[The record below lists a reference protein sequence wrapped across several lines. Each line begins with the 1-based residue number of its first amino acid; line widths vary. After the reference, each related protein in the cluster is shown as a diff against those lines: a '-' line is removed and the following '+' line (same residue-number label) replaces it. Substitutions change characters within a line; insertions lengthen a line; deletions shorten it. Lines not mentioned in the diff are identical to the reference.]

1 MTVPESMT
9 GMVNPKTAGFVCVAV
24 AALAVV
30 CIWLAGSYLT
40 QPVNHPVGALPNGLV
55 GRDVEFR
62 SASGGMINGW
72 LIPGRKGA
80 GAIALMHGYRGDR
93 TQMIDRG
100 PFLNNAGYTVLAFD
114 FQAHGESPGK
124 YITVGYL
131 ESLDARGAVEFLRQA
146 APGEKIGVIGFSM
159 GGVASV
165 LAYPPLAVDAM
176 VLEMVY
182 TDILSTTANRLDI
195 YLGSWARGFA
205 PLLTM
210 QFPLRAG
217 IDDNDMRPITRVGSI
232 KVPKLFIAGA
242 QDMHTRIL
250 ESQALFDAASE
261 PKQLWVVDA
270 AHVNV
275 HKVAEDEY
283 EQRVL
288 GFFRQVLASSP
299 L

>member
-1 MTVPESMT
+1 
-9 GMVNPKTAGFVCVAV
+9 MVRLNPKTAGFVCAAAV
-24 AALAVV
+24 ALGMIFV
-30 CIWLAGSYLT
+30 WLTGSYLT
-40 QPVNHPVGALPNGLV
+40 RPVNHPVGALPNGLT
-55 GRDVEFR
+55 GRNVEFR
-62 SASGGMINGW
+62 SASGGMIRGW

-131 ESLDARGAVEFLRQA
+131 ESLDARGAVEFLRQV

-165 LAYPPLAVDAM
+165 LAYPPLQVDAM

-182 TDILSTTANRLDI
+182 PDILSTTANRLDI
-195 YLGSWARGFA
+195 YLGIWARAFA
-205 PLLTM
+205 PLLTK

-217 IDDNDMRPITRVGSI
+217 IDDDDMRPVTRVGSI
-232 KVPKLFIAGA
+232 NVPKLFIAGE

-250 ESQALFDAASE
+250 ESRALFEAASE
-261 PKQLWVVDA
+261 PKQLCVVDA

-275 HKVAEDEY
+275 HKVAEEEY
-283 EQRVL
+283 ERRVL
-288 GFFRQVLASSP
+288 GFFHPLLASALSP
-299 L
+299 QP